1 MFAVFI
7 GAVFPTL
14 HTCAQKKAFLF
25 THYYIYLFL
34 NYNKHFL
41 NDLKVILKFNIIGLN
56 KKENS
61 RKCEVKKQKTAC
73 LFVTSTGSYKIIS
86 LKDSDVKTRL
96 NIQQQIAKAVQQHS
110 FSTLSTGDNCT
121 GSTR

>member
-14 HTCAQKKAFLF
+14 DTCAQKKALLF
-25 THYYIYLFL
+25 THYYNYLFL

-41 NDLKVILKFNIIGLN
+41 NDLKVIIKFNIIGLN

-61 RKCEVKKQKTAC
+61 RKCEVKKQKTVC

-86 LKDSDVKTRL
+86 LKD
-96 NIQQQIAKAVQQHS
+96 
-110 FSTLSTGDNCT
+110 
-121 GSTR
+121 